1 MSDNWFIA
9 TGRRKTAI
17 ARVMVK
23 IGVGKITINGKEPET
38 YFPTQNDVAL
48 IKQPLEISNNKEKWD
63 FKINVIGG
71 GFSGQA
77 GAVMHGIAR
86 GLAKA
91 DPDSRLVLHKSGFL
105 TRDSRMVERKK
116 SGRPKARKKF
126 QFSKR

>member
-1 MSDNWFIA
+1 VPDNWFIA

-23 IGVGKITINGKEPET
+23 IGVGKMTINGKEPET
-38 YFPTQNDVAL
+38 YFPTKNDVAL

-86 GLAKA
+86 GLSKA
-91 DPDSRLVLHKSGFL
+91 DPESRLVLHKSGFL

>member
-23 IGVGKITINGKEPET
+23 IGVGKMTINGKEPET
-38 YFPTQNDVAL
+38 YFPTKNDVAL
-48 IKQPLEISNNKEKWD
+48 IKQPLEISNNKGKWD

-86 GLAKA
+86 GLAEA
-91 DPDSRLVLHKSGFL
+91 DPESRLVLHKSGFL

>member
-1 MSDNWFIA
+1 VSDNWFIA

-23 IGVGKITINGKEPET
+23 IGVGKMTINGKEPET
-38 YFPTQNDVAL
+38 YFPTKNDVAL
-48 IKQPLEISNNKEKWD
+48 IKQPLEISNNKGKWD

-86 GLAKA
+86 GLAEA
-91 DPDSRLVLHKSGFL
+91 DPESRLVLHKSGFL